1 MKTVIS
7 RIDLGVTRIA
17 GYCLFEEST
26 GEFEEKT
33 PKQVKDLIKR
43 HKVNGLILKNDK
55 IELDKEGFNTT
66 NLMVKSG
73 IGKFRPLYE
82 TDSIINCMYAVV
94 RVILYD
100 DKTVYQVI
108 NNRCARKK
116 FSKEKLKLLMEL
128 GNVAG
133 VRLVDN
139 NITVCNGV
147 IIEDLR
153 NNKKDVEAEQ
163 SEEYNKNT
171 ADTQD
176 KENNKRKSK

>member
-1 MKTVIS
+1 MKTVIA
-7 RIDLGVTRIA
+7 RLDLGVTRVA
-17 GYCLFEEST
+17 GFCFYNDST

-33 PKQVKDLIKR
+33 PKQVKDLIKK
-43 HKVNGLILKNDK
+43 HEVNGLILKNDQ
-55 IELDKEGFNTT
+55 IELDKDGFNTT
-66 NLMVKSG
+66 NIMIKTGV
-73 IGKFRPLYE
+73 GKFRPLYE
-82 TDSIINCMYAVV
+82 TDSIVNCMYAVV

-100 DKTVYQVI
+100 DKTVYEVI

-116 FSKEKLKLLMEL
+116 FSKEKLKLLIEL

-133 VRLVDN
+133 VILVDN

-163 SEEYNKNT
+163 SEECNKNT